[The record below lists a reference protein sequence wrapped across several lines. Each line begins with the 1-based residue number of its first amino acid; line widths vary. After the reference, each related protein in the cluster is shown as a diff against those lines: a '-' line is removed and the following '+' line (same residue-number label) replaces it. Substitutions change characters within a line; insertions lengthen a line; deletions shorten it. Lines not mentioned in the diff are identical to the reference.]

1 MGDFRQQPQPGLSDR
16 YSTYAERV
24 GMTWPPATPFEQV
37 LIRARGN
44 DQPAIGMLY
53 HRFHSAVFRY
63 IVSRVADFPSAEDI
77 TSETFVAMIRGIAS
91 TRATD
96 ELGFAA
102 WLLGIAR
109 NQVLVHYRR
118 TKTHPEVELKKKHN
132 DEAQSV
138 AEEDDS
144 LLVLMA
150 RESWTETVDALK
162 QLPPDQ
168 RSVILYRCVLG
179 YPLDEVAKFLS
190 KKPGTVSA
198 LQFRAHISLAR
209 HLDARIRAGGQE
221 QQRSYGYGR

>member
-1 MGDFRQQPQPGLSDR
+1 MGDCRQEPQSVSPDR
-16 YSTYAERV
+16 YITYAERV

-37 LIRARGN
+37 LMRAKGE

-53 HRFHSAVFRY
+53 RRFQSAVYRY
-63 IVSRVADFPSAEDI
+63 VVTRVADVPTAEDI

-96 ELGFAA
+96 ELSFAA

-109 NQVLVHYRR
+109 NQVLVHFRR
-118 TKTHPEVELKKKHN
+118 TRIHPQVELQQQHN

-138 AEEDDS
+138 AEEGDP

-150 RESWTETVDALK
+150 RESWTETVNALN

-168 RSVILYRCVLG
+168 RTVILYRCVLG
-179 YPLDEVAKFLS
+179 YSLDDVAKFMA
-190 KKPGTVSA
+190 KRPGTISA

-209 HLDARIRAGGQE
+209 RLDGNTGKRQQE
-221 QQRSYGYGR
+221 QRRYYGR